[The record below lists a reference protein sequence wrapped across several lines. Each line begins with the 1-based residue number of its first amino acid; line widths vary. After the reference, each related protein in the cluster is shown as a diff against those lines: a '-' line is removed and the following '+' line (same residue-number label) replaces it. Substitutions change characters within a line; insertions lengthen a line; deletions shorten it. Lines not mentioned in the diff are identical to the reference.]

1 MATAVLLPHHKHHHP
16 ASTESTRGHAM
27 VQKRARKQG
36 VSFTS
41 THLLV
46 SAHLFRSSSFSPHPP
61 KTRGCSPPQPCT
73 KHDAQGLLLPQRSEE
88 PRSWHRRAWL
98 SPAPG
103 SSAGRWKSCLLSS
116 HLWRENGHI
125 IHPNEHLT
133 AKKDL
138 IQVSVYVHTIK
149 LHLELELS
157 QPCVEHLSSPGQSK
171 RPQA

>member
-1 MATAVLLPHHKHHHP
+1 MLLPHHKHHHP
-16 ASTESTRGHAM
+16 ASMESTRGHAM
-27 VQKRARKQG
+27 VQKRARRQSI
-36 VSFTS
+36 SFVS

-46 SAHLFRSSSFSPHPP
+46 SAHLFSSSSFSPHHP
-61 KTRGCSPPQPCT
+61 KTRSCSPPQPCT
-73 KHDAQGLLLPQRSEE
+73 KRDTQGLLLPQRSEE
-88 PRSWHRRAWL
+88 PQSWHRRAWL

-103 SSAGRWKSCLLSS
+103 SSAGRWKFCLLSS
-116 HLWRENGHI
+116 HLWRENGHV

-138 IQVSVYVHTIK
+138 YKEVNVYVHTIK

>member
-1 MATAVLLPHHKHHHP
+1 MPWCRRGLGSRALVSLPPIFWSVPIFSALP
-16 ASTESTRGHAM
+16 AS
-27 VQKRARKQG
+27 
-36 VSFTS
+36 
-41 THLLV
+41 LLTLLKPG
-46 SAHLFRSSSFSPHPP
+46 AAP
-61 KTRGCSPPQPCT
+61 PPQPCT